1 MKKFIFI
8 AISILGFVLT
18 PISYSSVY
26 ADSYNTSNIES
37 RADDI
42 RYRYKSINGKL
53 YKRLYNYSKHVWI
66 GDWIPV

>member
-8 AISILGFVLT
+8 AISVLGFVLV

-26 ADSYNTSNIES
+26 AFTNNVSDVES
-37 RADDI
+37 RTDDI
-42 RYRYKSINGKL
+42 RYRYKSIDGKL

>member
-1 MKKFIFI
+1 MKKIIFI

-26 ADSYNTSNIES
+26 ALTNNVSDVES
-37 RADDI
+37 RTDDI

-53 YKRLYNYSKHVWI
+53 YKRLYSYSKQEWV
-66 GDWIPV
+66 GDWIPA